1 MLKANAVFNI
11 FAGVFD
17 VRNCVF
23 RVLNYVRQNI
33 AVVFYALAFDSLC
46 FDYVLANT
54 LSCSTFCYANC
65 DSIIRCEF
73 CSTITHCR
81 VVLCELRF
89 DYSCFEFCYSKSGS
103 HWSSAAKVWCE

>member
-1 MLKANAVFNI
+1 MLQANAVFNI

-33 AVVFYALAFDSLC
+33 AVVFDALAFDSLC

-65 DSIIRCEF
+65 DSIIRV
-73 CSTITHCR
+73 SNSVIANPGLIGAR
-81 VVLCELRF
+81 PLRSGASNKLCIVFPRKDNL
-89 DYSCFEFCYSKSGS
+89 C
-103 HWSSAAKVWCE
+103 

>member
-33 AVVFYALAFDSLC
+33 AVVFDALAFDSLC

-54 LSCSTFCYANC
+54 VLFH
-65 DSIIRCEF
+65 IL
-73 CSTITHCR
+73 
-81 VVLCELRF
+81 LCELRF
-89 DYSCFEFCYSKSGS
+89 DYSLRILFYNNTLGCIMRTAIRLFVFRILLFQIRVSLELGR
-103 HWSSAAKVWCE
+103 

>member
-1 MLKANAVFNI
+1 MLKANAIFNI

-33 AVVFYALAFDSLC
+33 AVVFDALAFDSLC

-54 LSCSTFCYANC
+54 LSCS
-65 DSIIRCEF
+65 
-73 CSTITHCR
+73 R
-81 VVLCELRF
+81 VVKGGPGSRF
-89 DYSCFEFCYSKSGS
+89 TKNKMAISLFTGNKMAISR
-103 HWSSAAKVWCE
+103 